1 MGVEAQTSELSTV
14 LADFHKTKAE
24 RLAVVEEKQRK
35 ERAEAEKAKAK
46 AEEEANR
53 KQREDEEKAQRLKAQ
68 DEKKK
73 AEGEKKK
80 AEKEKNKAEERK
92 RLLQIPVLVKDART
106 MLKIHEHPSEYENR
120 TITIVNSA
128 DSRLFFHL
136 MFMSRDADLY
146 AYLFSFEFGGER
158 FGNHMGILRGPLN
171 YACLPTL
178 GLNGRRGR
186 KNSVSIF
193 ILRFL

>member
-1 MGVEAQTSELSTV
+1 MDTKSWIARGSLADSDRIEQQLADARAMGVEAQTSELSTV

-92 RLLQIPVLVKDART
+92 RLLQIPVLV
-106 MLKIHEHPSEYENR
+106 
-120 TITIVNSA
+120 
-128 DSRLFFHL
+128 
-136 MFMSRDADLY
+136 
-146 AYLFSFEFGGER
+146 
-158 FGNHMGILRGPLN
+158 
-171 YACLPTL
+171 
-178 GLNGRRGR
+178 RGR
-186 KNSVSIF
+186 PHDAQNT
-193 ILRFL
+193 